1 MTDAVNTPGELA
13 IPAPRPGERLA
24 GLALDDAGNPSHWLY
39 LLPGDNDGD
48 TWNNQMAWAK
58 SIGGDLPSPREQ
70 SLLVASLKG
79 EFRQIWYWS
88 NAEARSGYAWSQDFH
103 RGSEHD
109 LHRKDD
115 RLRARAVRRLPI
127 QSFAYFDVR
136 EAA

>member
-24 GLALDDAGNPSHWLY
+24 GLARDNAGNPSHWLY
-39 LLPGDNDGD
+39 LLPGDSDDD
-48 TWNNQMAWAK
+48 TWKNQMAWAQ

-70 SLLVASLKG
+70 SLLIANLKG
-79 EFRQIWYWS
+79 EFRETWYWS
-88 NAEARSGYAWSQDFH
+88 NAKAGFGYGRQDDTPK
-103 RGSEHD
+103 GN
-109 LHRKDD
+109 
-115 RLRARAVRRLPI
+115 RLRARAVRRSPI

>member
-13 IPAPRPGERLA
+13 IPAPHPGERFA

-48 TWNNQMAWAK
+48 TWKNQMDLAK

-70 SLLVASLKG
+70 SLLIANLKG
-79 EFRQIWYWS
+79 EFQQTWYWS
-88 NAEARSGYAWSQDFH
+88 NAEARSGYAWCKYFGYGRQDDTPK
-103 RGSEHD
+103 GN
-109 LHRKDD
+109 
-115 RLRARAVRRLPI
+115 RLRARAVRRSPI
-127 QSFAYFDVR
+127 QSFAYFDVQ